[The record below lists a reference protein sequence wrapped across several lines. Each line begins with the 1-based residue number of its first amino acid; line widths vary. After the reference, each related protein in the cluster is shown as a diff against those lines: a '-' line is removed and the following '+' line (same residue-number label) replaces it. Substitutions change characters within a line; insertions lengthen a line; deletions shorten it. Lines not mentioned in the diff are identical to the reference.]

1 MFSRPPVDILP
12 FKFEFLSTL
21 DKIIFFKLKV
31 EILGIYDF
39 NKAAAPATCGAA
51 IEVPFNGLYP
61 PYKSRLNISVP
72 GAAIS
77 TLSTP

>member
-1 MFSRPPVDILP
+1 MCIRDRLNIASMFSRPPVDILP

-39 NKAAAPATCGAA
+39 NKACLLYTSKSN
-51 IEVPFNGLYP
+51 IEKHT
-61 PYKSRLNISVP
+61 KSN
-72 GAAIS
+72 
-77 TLSTP
+77 